1 MVPSRSRRGPPSLN
15 VEPDTNGHYSGT
27 MRGATDTVPERGPSP
42 VDRSQPAASTSTLLE
57 RARAG
62 DHAAI
67 DLLFAR
73 CVPILRR
80 WARGRLPGWARDLAD
95 TEDVVQEAVL
105 QTFKHIGTF
114 DARGE
119 GALQAYLRQAVMNRI
134 RDHIRRV
141 GRRPAAAELDSHQ
154 PDENPSPLEHAV
166 GREAVDR
173 YEGALARLS
182 DADRELIVASVEL
195 GYSPDQLAEA
205 TGRASADAAR
215 KAARRALVKL
225 AEEMQRG

>member
-1 MVPSRSRRGPPSLN
+1 MRSLLPVTERRFPPIDGS
-15 VEPDTNGHYSGT
+15 
-27 MRGATDTVPERGPSP
+27 A
-42 VDRSQPAASTSTLLE
+42 PADSTTTLLE

-62 DHAAI
+62 DTAAVE
-67 DLLFAR
+67 LLFAR
-73 CVPILRR
+73 CVPILKR
-80 WARGRLPGWARDLAD
+80 WARGRLPGWARDVAD

-105 QTFKHIGTF
+105 QTFKRIETF

-141 GRRPAAAELDSHQ
+141 GRRPATAELESHFEDDS
-154 PDENPSPLEHAV
+154 PSPLEQAV

-173 YEGALARLS
+173 YEKALGRLS
-182 DADRELIVASVEL
+182 DADRQLIVASVEL
-195 GYSPDQLAEA
+195 GYSFEQLADA
-205 TGRASADAAR
+205 TGRASPDAAR

>member
-1 MVPSRSRRGPPSLN
+1 M
-15 VEPDTNGHYSGT
+15 
-27 MRGATDTVPERGPSP
+27 PERRPSP
-42 VDRSQPAASTSTLLE
+42 VSRLNEADTTSTLLE

-62 DHAAI
+62 DADAVEQ
-67 DLLFAR
+67 LFAK

-105 QTFKHIGTF
+105 QTFRHIETF
-114 DARGE
+114 EARGE

-141 GRRPAAAELDSHQ
+141 RRRPVATELDSHHE
-154 PDENPSPLEHAV
+154 DDGPSPLEHAV
-166 GREAVDR
+166 GREAVER
-173 YEGALARLS
+173 YEQALTRLS

-195 GYSPDQLAEA
+195 GYSFEQLADA
-205 TGRASADAAR
+205 TGRASSDAAR

-225 AEEMQRG
+225 AEEMERG

>member
-1 MVPSRSRRGPPSLN
+1 
-15 VEPDTNGHYSGT
+15 
-27 MRGATDTVPERGPSP
+27 
-42 VDRSQPAASTSTLLE
+42 LLE

-62 DHAAI
+62 DTVAI

-73 CVPILRR
+73 CLPILKR
-80 WARGRLPGWARDLAD
+80 WARGRLPAWARDLAD

-105 QTFKHIGTF
+105 QTFKHIETF

-119 GALQAYLRQAVMNRI
+119 GALQAYLRQVVMNRI

-141 GRRPAAAELDSHQ
+141 GRRPVATELDSVHE
-154 PDENPSPLEHAV
+154 DHGPSPLEQAV
-166 GREAVDR
+166 GAEAVER
-173 YEGALARLS
+173 YERALARLS
-182 DADRELIVASVEL
+182 DVDRALIVSSVEL
-195 GYSPDQLAEA
+195 GYTAEQLADA

-225 AEEMQRG
+225 AEEMERGSRDAAR

>member
-1 MVPSRSRRGPPSLN
+1 MGEASAPPPGAGA
-15 VEPDTNGHYSGT
+15 PD
-27 MRGATDTVPERGPSP
+27 A
-42 VDRSQPAASTSTLLE
+42 TSTLLE

-62 DHAAI
+62 DRAAV
-67 DLLFAR
+67 DALFAR
-73 CVPILRR
+73 CLPPLLR
-80 WARGRLPGWARDLAD
+80 WSRGRLPQWARDLAE
-95 TEDVVQEAVL
+95 TQDVVQDAVI
-105 QTFKHIGTF
+105 QTFKHLETF

-141 GRRPAAAELDSHQ
+141 GRRPVATELDSQHEHA
-154 PDENPSPLEHAV
+154 DPSPLEQAV
-166 GREAVDR
+166 GRETVER
-173 YEGALARLS
+173 YEAALARLS

-195 GYSPDQLAEA
+195 GYTPEQVAEA

-225 AEEMQRG
+225 AEEMGRG